1 MSQNRGVSEI
11 RVARDKLIVI
21 LETLE
26 FFREAVGPNEQMDL
40 MNVCRMCFRELSVS
54 MAILERAFA
63 SSLEGN
69 LLQKV
74 MKELILKL
82 DNALLEIKRK
92 SIDLISFGSEDIKR
106 EVNAFFGEYING
118 IFYLQ

>member
-1 MSQNRGVSEI
+1 LSQNRGVSEI

>member
-92 SIDLISFGSEDIKR
+92 SIDLISFSSEDIKR